1 MLDIDIKY
9 IVEVAFSLGL
19 MAKALMFAP
28 QAWKLYKAKKSD
40 ELSVLTFLGLNIMQL
55 LTVLHA
61 YFNQDHLLMIGVLL
75 SFIFCS
81 SVTFM
86 IIFYRVR
93 PRV

>member
-1 MLDIDIKY
+1 MLDINVKY
-9 IVEVAFSLGL
+9 IVEVAFGLGL
-19 MAKALMFAP
+19 AAKALMFAP
-28 QAWKLYKAKKSD
+28 QAWKLHKAKKSD
-40 ELSVLTFLGLNIMQL
+40 ELSLLTFLGLNIMQL

-61 YFNQDHLLMIGVLL
+61 YFNQDRLLMIGTLL

-86 IIFYRVR
+86 IIFYRTR

>member
-1 MLDIDIKY
+1 MLAVNIKH
-9 IVEVAFSLGL
+9 IVEIAFGLGL

-28 QAWKLYKAKKSD
+28 QAWKLYKTKKSD
-40 ELSVLTFLGLNIMQL
+40 ELSLLTFLGLNIMQL

-61 YFNQDHLLMIGVLL
+61 YFNQDQLLMIGVLL

-93 PRV
+93 PKV

>member
-1 MLDIDIKY
+1 MLDINIKY
-9 IVEVAFSLGL
+9 IVEVAFGLGL
-19 MAKALMFAP
+19 MAKAVMFAP

-40 ELSVLTFLGLNIMQL
+40 ELSLLTFLGLNIMQL

-61 YFNQDHLLMIGVLL
+61 YFNQDRLLMIGVLL

-86 IIFYRVR
+86 IIFYRMR

>member
-1 MLDIDIKY
+1 MLDVNVKY
-9 IVEVAFSLGL
+9 IVEVAFGLGL
-19 MAKALMFAP
+19 IAKALMFAP

-40 ELSVLTFLGLNIMQL
+40 ELSLLTFLGLSIMQL

-61 YFNQDHLLMIGVLL
+61 YFNHDRLLMIGVLL

-86 IIFYRVR
+86 IVFYRMR
-93 PRV
+93 PKV